1 MSEQQHTFGG
11 SPLDRYVYEFETPDP
26 GGTGDPGI
34 GEPAPAEPAAEPAWT
49 GPSQDEWGS
58 VMTYVQAQQQRE
70 AQIAQMYGAPGTQQ
84 PEAPDLY
91 DDPDAWLEHKLS
103 QRLAPVEQFQREVSM
118 EEANERAM
126 DILGD
131 LASRDGDF
139 NKQIARLRAEE
150 LLPKFQQQYGNT
162 PQAAEAALAAGAH
175 QQREYEA
182 EERKRYVDEHTNHI
196 ATLAGAP
203 GDPGSTFVQGTQQRT
218 MPNYREGGR
227 VTDRFFGPHREA

>member
-1 MSEQQHTFGG
+1 MFEQHTFGG
-11 SPLDRYVYEFETPDP
+11 SPLDRYVYEFEVPEP
-26 GGTGDPGI
+26 TGL
-34 GEPAPAEPAAEPAWT
+34 GEPPPAEPVAEPPAEPAWT

-58 VMTYVQAQQQRE
+58 VIGYVQAQQQRE
-70 AQIAQMYGAPGTQQ
+70 QQLAQMYGAPGTQQ

-91 DDPDAWLEHKLS
+91 DDPDAWLEHRLS
-103 QRLAPVEQFQREVSM
+103 QRLGPVEQFQREVSM

-131 LASRDGDF
+131 LATRDGDF
-139 NKQIARLRAEE
+139 DKQVARLRAEE

-175 QQREYEA
+175 QQREYEQA
-182 EERKRYVDEHTNHI
+182 MRDKYVAEHTNHI

-203 GDPGSTFVQGTQQRT
+203 GEPGSTFTTGVQQRT
-218 MPNYREGGR
+218 MPDYTQGGR
-227 VTDRFFGPHREA
+227 VTDRFFGPRREA